1 MKNAELY
8 VIQLDALLE
17 AIDDYVTDND
27 VDKASALMDLAR
39 GVLGDLRSEIFIE
52 EKGE

>member
-1 MKNAELY
+1 MKNTELY

-17 AIDDYVTDND
+17 TIDDYINDND

-39 GVLGDLRSEIFIE
+39 GVLGDLKSEIFIE
-52 EKGE
+52 TREE